1 MTKLAKK
8 FLVSISLVLLLIT
21 GLCVLLNNTLI
32 GRYYTYQK
40 KQQMNQIAGQL
51 LRDGFPQEE
60 WIEEL
65 EKEHHVIIV
74 TVEQNDDINRL
85 NERLK
90 QAFLDKGL
98 GIAKYWLWDQD
109 YEKAIQKGRFIRLY
123 RQEKVNYDLAVLY
136 TSFNGSFIG
145 IASVIPNMEETIAL
159 INKSTILIVSGGL
172 FCIIFICILL
182 VKKITDPLK
191 QMTEFAVR
199 IARQDY
205 GTISLHTRDELETVA
220 DSMNQMSDSIRE
232 THELL
237 ELKNHQMEELLNNVS
252 HELKTPISLIKAY
265 ASGIQDGMDDG
276 TFLDTIVHQNN
287 RMGELTEKLLFMSG
301 MERKQSRRTLVN
313 LTELLDHILL
323 MQRMNLKKNQL
334 TIHSTAA
341 PMATIKAN
349 TEIIHMMMENLIT
362 NAIKYSSGTEIWI
375 RLEAVG
381 ERYVFRVENTTE
393 AHNLDPQQIWEPFY
407 VGESSRNG
415 DMSGTGLGL
424 ALVKAGAEACGFI
437 YGCSLTDTPANGTV
451 QFWIEFC

>member
-8 FLVSISLVLLLIT
+8 FLVSISLVLLLVT

-40 KQQMNQIAGQL
+40 KKQMNQIAGQL
-51 LRDGFPQEE
+51 LRDGFPQEA

-74 TVEQNDDINRL
+74 TVEQNDDINGL

-98 GIAKYWLWDQD
+98 GIAKYWLWDKD

-123 RQEKVNYDLAVLY
+123 RQDKVNYDLAVLY

-159 INKSTILIVSGGL
+159 INKSTILIFSGGL

-191 QMTEFAVR
+191 QMTEFAAR

-205 GTISLHTRDELETVA
+205 GAISLHTRDELETVS
-220 DSMNQMSDSIRE
+220 DSMNQMSDSIHE

-276 TFLDTIVHQNN
+276 TFLDTIIHQNN

-323 MQRMNLKKNQL
+323 
-334 TIHSTAA
+334 
-341 PMATIKAN
+341 
-349 TEIIHMMMENLIT
+349 
-362 NAIKYSSGTEIWI
+362 G
-375 RLEAVG
+375 
-381 ERYVFRVENTTE
+381 
-393 AHNLDPQQIWEPFY
+393 
-407 VGESSRNG
+407 
-415 DMSGTGLGL
+415 
-424 ALVKAGAEACGFI
+424 
-437 YGCSLTDTPANGTV
+437 
-451 QFWIEFC
+451 